1 MREFND
7 IVQKIFTNFPEEF
20 NGPFGSDKQTY
31 RAFYELRDWINNTI
45 CNDKPNNYVKV
56 CLESLRLYNKTCNIF
71 FYYDNTKI

>member
-45 CNDKPNNYVKV
+45 CNDKPNINTHTLSHTIKKRFKH
-56 CLESLRLYNKTCNIF
+56 LIR
-71 FYYDNTKI
+71 YDN